1 MHILKRSWI
10 SFSFFNLC
18 FSQSN
23 QNTQRLNIPQN
34 PTSALRNLALLTH
47 VLRRIM
53 WNWCNNCA
61 WTSLLPKANVQSSY
75 IRPTISSLP
84 NTFSHVLYL
93 LLTHTPSNNASHHP
107 YGFAGYYEINL
118 WEERLLAFCALKCFC
133 GTLFNWTPTNPLDV
147 TAPLN
152 PLTAPSI
159 IAVFPALGCRCGV
172 WPLCRPR
179 DLIHSDILWDYFKGS
194 VHPYSNRGSIYFSI

>member
-1 MHILKRSWI
+1 MHNLKRSWI

-18 FSQSN
+18 VSHKATKTHKDLTFHKIQ
-23 QNTQRLNIPQN
+23 QAPYAT
-34 PTSALRNLALLTH
+34 LLSSH

-93 LLTHTPSNNASHHP
+93 LLTHTPSTMPAITRMVLQVIMRLTCEKKGFWPFVLWSVSAALCSIELRQTRWMLQHH
-107 YGFAGYYEINL
+107 
-118 WEERLLAFCALKCFC
+118 
-133 GTLFNWTPTNPLDV
+133 
-147 TAPLN
+147 
-152 PLTAPSI
+152 
-159 IAVFPALGCRCGV
+159 
-172 WPLCRPR
+172 
-179 DLIHSDILWDYFKGS
+179 
-194 VHPYSNRGSIYFSI
+194 

>member
-1 MHILKRSWI
+1 MNSFEFNKCI
-10 SFSFFNLC
+10 SYKGAGFLSFFFYLC

-53 WNWCNNCA
+53 WNWCNDCA

-93 LLTHTPSNNASHHP
+93 LLTHTPSTMPAITRMVLQVIMRLTCEKKGFWPFVLWSVSAALCSIELRQTRWMLQHH
-107 YGFAGYYEINL
+107 
-118 WEERLLAFCALKCFC
+118 
-133 GTLFNWTPTNPLDV
+133 
-147 TAPLN
+147 
-152 PLTAPSI
+152 
-159 IAVFPALGCRCGV
+159 
-172 WPLCRPR
+172 
-179 DLIHSDILWDYFKGS
+179 
-194 VHPYSNRGSIYFSI
+194 

>member
-1 MHILKRSWI
+1 M
-10 SFSFFNLC
+10 C

-53 WNWCNNCA
+53 CNWCNNCA

-93 LLTHTPSNNASHHP
+93 LLTHTPSTMPAITRMVLQVIMRLTCEKK
-107 YGFAGYYEINL
+107 GFWPFVL
-118 WEERLLAFCALKCFC
+118 WSVSAALCSIELRK
-133 GTLFNWTPTNPLDV
+133 NPLDV

-159 IAVFPALGCRCGV
+159 IAVFPALGCWCGV

>member
-18 FSQSN
+18 VSHKATKTHKDLTFHKIQ
-23 QNTQRLNIPQN
+23 QAPYAT
-34 PTSALRNLALLTH
+34 LLSSH

-159 IAVFPALGCRCGV
+159 IAVFSALGCRCGV